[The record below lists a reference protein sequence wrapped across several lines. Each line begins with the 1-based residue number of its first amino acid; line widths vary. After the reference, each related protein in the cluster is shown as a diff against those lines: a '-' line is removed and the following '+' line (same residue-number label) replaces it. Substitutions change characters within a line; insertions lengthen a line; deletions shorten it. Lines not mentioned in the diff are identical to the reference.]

1 MKNILILA
9 LCFFAVKA
17 NSQVIDTTIT
27 NVAAVKIVP
36 FKAKF
41 NDTTNVTHLSVQIIG
56 DNLKNWCNLRW
67 SVMDSKQRVS
77 VEGYAVINGE
87 DYANWTGS
95 NLYPFVFI
103 GKLYNIAFIKPQ

>member
-1 MKNILILA
+1 MAI
-9 LCFFAVKA
+9 KA
-17 NSQVIDTTIT
+17 PAQSIDTTIT
-27 NVAAVKIVP
+27 SIAAVKIVP

-41 NDTTNVTHLSVQIIG
+41 NDTTNVTHLTVQIIG

-67 SVMDSKQRVS
+67 SVMDSNGRNS
-77 VEGYAVINGE
+77 VEGYAVITGK
-87 DYANWTGS
+87 DYENWTGS